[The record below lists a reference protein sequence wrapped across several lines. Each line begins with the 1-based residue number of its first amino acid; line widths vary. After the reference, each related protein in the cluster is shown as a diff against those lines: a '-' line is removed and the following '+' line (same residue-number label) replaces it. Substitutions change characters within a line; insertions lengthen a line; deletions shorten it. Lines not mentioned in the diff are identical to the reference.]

1 MLYKKKEQDKMYWQK
16 NKSKITF
23 WFKTKFE
30 KMLDF
35 ANKDTEQESG
45 LKIN

>member
-1 MLYKKKEQDKMYWQK
+1 MLYKKKKQDKMYWLK
-16 NKSKITF
+16 NKSKIAF

-35 ANKDTEQESG
+35 ANKDTE
-45 LKIN
+45 